1 MIARVPEDVLHLLRT
16 GAVFKTAISRRY
28 KRFSS
33 SILTKSRSETMF
45 FFDAGPAIYMFLAAI
60 SSYSFKV
67 IRFPVALAED
77 ADEGLLLNALH
88 EGFYIPYT

>member
-1 MIARVPEDVLHLLRT
+1 
-16 GAVFKTAISRRY
+16 
-28 KRFSS
+28 
-33 SILTKSRSETMF
+33 MF
-45 FFDAGPAIYMFLAAI
+45 FVDAGPAIYMFLAAI